1 VFPGMVPSSRSTTGT
16 SAHRYPELDNPAN
29 PPYFDGYLNRMNVAI
44 LGCGSLGGVMA
55 AGIAGRPDTNLTVI
69 DRDPSIAEAIMTNG
83 LTLRRGKR
91 TRTWGVRLV
100 EKAGNESFDA
110 LILAT
115 KAGSLV
121 EAARSLNQNLA
132 PEACVITVQNGLVA
146 LDLVGVVAAG
156 RLVPGCVLWGA
167 SMEAPGEYR
176 ITNSGSFIIGSLDAA
191 PPATAVSKAQALLS
205 PIFPVT
211 ISPNIRGV
219 LWSKLAITMTFTT
232 LGAITGLSFGQ
243 LAARAEIR
251 KVMLRIG
258 RELFAVGRAEG
269 ITFEPL
275 GAGLNIE
282 RFLSVAGYSRF
293 LKHLLIRIIGYKN
306 RHDESSM
313 LDSMRRGFKT
323 EIDFINGTVVQSAER
338 SGIPVPYNRLA
349 VDLVE
354 QMEQGSLRPAL
365 ENLAAF
371 RSLD

>member
-1 VFPGMVPSSRSTTGT
+1 
-16 SAHRYPELDNPAN
+16 
-29 PPYFDGYLNRMNVAI
+29 MNVAI

-55 AGIAGRPDTNLTVI
+55 AGIAGRPDINLTVI

-91 TRTWGVRLV
+91 TRTWGVHLV

-121 EAARSLNQNLA
+121 EAARSLKQNLA

-146 LDLVGVVAAG
+146 LDLVGVVGAE

-191 PPATAVSKAQALLS
+191 PPATAVSKAQTLLS
-205 PIFPVT
+205 LIFPVT

-219 LWSKLAITMTFTT
+219 LWSKLAITTTFTT

-275 GAGLNIE
+275 GAGLNFE
-282 RFLSVAGYSRF
+282 RFLPDAGYSRF